1 MATSDH
7 RDDGFMQIPHGV
19 VGHLYMKDSTY
30 AQLPRRQR
38 YADRKC
44 RRSHSKSPISRSSA
58 ALDHKHRNNY
68 NAIINYRSKLEE
80 PNTTSGCYNRPY
92 KHYCTITLGF
102 HPFHPWQWHM
112 FCLLGG
118 RYKQKVRAYP
128 PHVRRYWWKYSK
140 HILYTTPQI
149 RVIRSLFSIPVVE
162 YQHPR

>member
-1 MATSDH
+1 MALCKFCTASLGTCTWKIAH
-7 RDDGFMQIPHGV
+7 MRNSWDDNATPTANAVQEITE
-19 VGHLYMKDSTY
+19 S
-30 AQLPRRQR
+30 
-38 YADRKC
+38 
-44 RRSHSKSPISRSSA
+44 SKSPISRSSA

-149 RVIRSLFSIPVVE
+149 RVIRSLFSIFSIPGVE